1 MPNTSI
7 FGDPRSALQQFDHLF
22 QAIID
27 TSSLIYLQEI
37 ALLAETS
44 QWIRLFTIPG
54 VIREFGT
61 EEVECPIRIIDITN
75 RKDCADSTDEML
87 FRTAVGFRLPIISE
101 DRQILMRARKANL
114 PYFNTLM
121 VLNFLLYKNALNLL
135 EYQSALDRLKATARY
150 SDEIYEFGGQVFAEI
165 RRGKGYDPGQGAD

>member
-1 MPNTSI
+1 MPQTSI
-7 FGDPRSALQQFDHLF
+7 FGDPRSALRQFDYLF

-37 ALLAETS
+37 ALLAKTS
-44 QWIRLFTIPG
+44 QYIRLFTIPG
-54 VIREFGT
+54 VIREFGA
-61 EEVECPIRIIDITN
+61 EAVECPIRIIDITD
-75 RKDCADSTDEML
+75 RMDCADSTDDALCLAAESFQL
-87 FRTAVGFRLPIISE
+87 TIISE

-135 EYQSALDRLKATARY
+135 EYQTALDRLKATARY
-150 SDEIYEFGGQVFAEI
+150 SNKIYEFGRRVFAEI
-165 RRGKGYDPGQGAD
+165 RRRKGHVADSWPD

>member
-1 MPNTSI
+1 MPHTSI
-7 FGDPRSALQQFDHLF
+7 FGDPRSALKQFDHLF

-54 VIREFGT
+54 VIREFGANN
-61 EEVECPIRIIDITN
+61 VECPIRIIDITN
-75 RKDCADSTDEML
+75 RKDCADSTDDMFCRAAL
-87 FRTAVGFRLPIISE
+87 SFRLTVISE

-135 EYQSALDRLKATARY
+135 EYQTAFDRLTATARY
-150 SDEIYEFGGQVFAEI
+150 SDKIYEFGRRVFAEI
-165 RRGKGYDPGQGAD
+165 RRRKGHVTDSWPD